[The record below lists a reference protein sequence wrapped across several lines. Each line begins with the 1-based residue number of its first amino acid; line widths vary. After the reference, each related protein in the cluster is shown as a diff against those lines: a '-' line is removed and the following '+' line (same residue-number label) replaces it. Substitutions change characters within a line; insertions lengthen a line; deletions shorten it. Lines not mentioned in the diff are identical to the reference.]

1 MTYEEF
7 DKKYNKRDYR
17 GVILEC
23 SIIDIDGNI
32 IFHGNLNEIED
43 YWDNNIELV
52 WENKKVYDERINGK
66 SVITTNLSKNSSYT
80 THCFNKLN
88 FKVA

>member
-23 SIIDIDGNI
+23 SIIDMDGNI

-43 YWDNNIELV
+43 YWDNNIELI

-66 SVITTNLSKNSSYT
+66 SVITTNLGKNSSYT

>member
-7 DKKYNKRDYR
+7 DKKYNARDYR
-17 GVILEC
+17 GVIQKC
-23 SIIDIDGNI
+23 SIIDMDGNI

-43 YWDNNIELV
+43 YWDNNIEIV

-66 SVITTNLSKNSSYT
+66 SVITTNLAKNSSYT